1 MNTTIDDTLQQLV
14 DRSEIA
20 DLVHR
25 LGVVLDEGSFDDLQT
40 LLAED
45 ATVRTQG
52 GTALGRNA
60 VIAQARRNHPPDQPI
75 QHVITNIL
83 VDLDGARARARANL
97 VVYFGP
103 TAGASDRAAEPP
115 PVEYTTGEVYHY
127 ELVRA
132 SEGWRFSRIQ
142 TTPVWRSG
150 TPFRPGH
157 RLGWG
162 DRLAPGRER
171 AGLARPR
178 PAPGAGSA

>member
-1 MNTTIDDTLQQLV
+1 MYTHSRGNVMNTTIDATLRQLI
-14 DRSEIA
+14 DRSEVA

-25 LGVVLDEGSFDDLQT
+25 LGVVLDEGSFDDLGT

-45 ATVRTQG
+45 ATVRTPG
-52 GTALGRNA
+52 GTALGRDA

-103 TAGASDRAAEPP
+103 ADGASDPAAEPP
-115 PVEYTTGEVYHY
+115 PAVEYTTGEVYHY
-127 ELVRA
+127 ELVRTA
-132 SEGWRFSRIQ
+132 DGWCFSRIQ

-150 TPFRPGH
+150 TPFRP
-157 RLGWG
+157 
-162 DRLAPGRER
+162 PQ
-171 AGLARPR
+171 PN
-178 PAPGAGSA
+178 

>member
-1 MNTTIDDTLQQLV
+1 MNTTIGATLQQLV

-45 ATVRTQG
+45 ATVSTPG

-103 TAGASDRAAEPP
+103 MAGASDRAAALPPAP

-127 ELVRA
+127 ELVRT

-150 TPFRPGH
+150 KPFRP
-157 RLGWG
+157 
-162 DRLAPGRER
+162 PQ
-171 AGLARPR
+171 PN
-178 PAPGAGSA
+178 

>member
-1 MNTTIDDTLQQLV
+1 MTITIDATLQQLV
-14 DRSEIA
+14 DRDEIS

-25 LGVVLDEGSFDDLQT
+25 LGVALDDGSSDDLRS

-45 ATVRTQG
+45 ATVRTPG
-52 GTALGRNA
+52 GTAQGREA
-60 VIAQARRNHPPDQPI
+60 VIAQAGRNHPPEQPI

-103 TAGASDRAAEPP
+103 LAGASDPAAPFAP
-115 PVEYTTGEVYHY
+115 PVEYTTGEVYRY
-127 ELVRA
+127 DLVRT

-150 TPFRPGH
+150 TPFRP
-157 RLGWG
+157 
-162 DRLAPGRER
+162 P
-171 AGLARPR
+171 P
-178 PAPGAGSA
+178 PA